1 MQRHPRTSISTR
13 SSPPKGGSSL
23 RQKTEDKRQK
33 TEDRSPLHR
42 PRVKIHPN
50 PPRRPE
56 TYVDDIIGQRYS
68 ITSLFTRSFFAL
80 FARFFARF
88 FNVFACA
95 LGRLKCARFRTI
107 RIFLTP
113 SPSKDTPTRRF
124 LGVHFSHFSQGPARV
139 REQSASLN
147 AHRPDSNPTLF
158 SQFSPRPAPVR
169 EQSASLNAH
178 RPDSNPTLFAKTETS
193 ERRFLRVHLPRR
205 GGLV

>member
-1 MQRHPRTSISTR
+1 MQNATHTSLCVRCIYMTMHNSAFGVFIS
-13 SSPPKGGSSL
+13 PGGGVL
-23 RQKTEDKRQK
+23 LKTKDRRQKTEDQ
-33 TEDRSPLHR
+33 TSPLSAETAR
-42 PRVKIHPN
+42 KN
-50 PPRRPE
+50 PPPHRRPK
-56 TYVDDIIGQRYS
+56 TGVDDITEQRYS

-107 RIFLTP
+107 RIFLMP

-124 LGVHFSHFSQGPARV
+124 LGVHFSHFSQGPAHV

-158 SQFSPRPAPVR
+158 VA
-169 EQSASLNAH
+169 
-178 RPDSNPTLFAKTETS
+178 LFAL
-193 ERRFLRVHLPRR
+193 F
-205 GGLV
+205 